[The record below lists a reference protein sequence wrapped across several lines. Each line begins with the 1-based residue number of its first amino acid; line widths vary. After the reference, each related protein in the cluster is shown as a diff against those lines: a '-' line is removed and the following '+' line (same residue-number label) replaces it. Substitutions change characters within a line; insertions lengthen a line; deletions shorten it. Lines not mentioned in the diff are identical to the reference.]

1 MIRQIKNGHINLMKQ
16 LIIILF
22 SILSTLSLA
31 QLQIEKTN
39 LEFGD
44 VTNESERFQDI
55 KVTNVGTKKEYI
67 LNYKAPK
74 EVTCLF
80 NTQAAEKDSV
90 LIFRVQ
96 PNPKKIGPFSYE
108 ITLYTSDKIAPTSI
122 RIKGVL
128 KEEIVDPLNKLQAC
142 PTFKDR
148 PSMHATDFKLTLI
161 TKDRTTEKILPDVT
175 VSLFQNG
182 LEIEQLHTNQHGKMS
197 KEVPLGFI
205 YFYASKKGYL
215 PIEMGSYV
223 NLKTNEITLF
233 LSRDSIQQ
241 NIENEKYKNENIL
254 VETNKL
260 DTLKD
265 VELSINKAEKFKD
278 NITKSIILTPLDSL
292 PDNQFDMYHFKPL
305 NVTFVIDISSSMK
318 IGDRLELMKFAL
330 HQLSSILRKED
341 QLSIVSYATEAEV
354 LLNTT
359 TGDKK
364 EKLITAISSIK
375 AGGMTAGGEGIK
387 LGCKLNAKAL
397 NTEGENLI
405 YIITDGAFNK
415 DSKTYMESI
424 DKYKDMGIRISVVGI
439 QNTPHD
445 AINMEKIAML
455 GGGNYISIQ
464 RLADAEK
471 ALIHAVRKACYRKKK
486 AF

>member
-1 MIRQIKNGHINLMKQ
+1 MIRQIKNGYINLMKQ

-22 SILSTLSLA
+22 SILSTLSFA
-31 QLQIEKTN
+31 QLQIEKTTID
-39 LEFGD
+39 FGD
-44 VTNESERFQDI
+44 LTNESERFQDI
-55 KVTNVGTKKEYI
+55 KITNIGAKKEYI
-67 LNYKAPK
+67 LNYKTPK

-80 NTQAAEKDSV
+80 NTQAAAKDSI
-90 LIFRVQ
+90 LLFRIQ

-108 ITLYTSDKIAPTSI
+108 IILYTSDKIEPTSI
-122 RIKGVL
+122 KINGIL
-128 KEEIVDPLNKLQAC
+128 KEELVDPLSRLQAC

-148 PSMHATDFKLTLI
+148 PSMHATDFKLTVI
-161 TKDRTTEKILPDVT
+161 TKDKAKESILSDVT

-182 LEIEQLHTNQHGKMS
+182 LEVERLRTNQNGKVS

-205 YFYASKKGYL
+205 YFYASKKGFL
-215 PIEMGSYV
+215 PVEMGSYV
-223 NLKTNEITLF
+223 NLKSNEITL
-233 LSRDSIQQ
+233 LLLKDSTQQ
-241 NIENEKYKNENIL
+241 KIENKYINKENIL
-254 VETNKL
+254 VETNNL
-260 DTLKD
+260 DKIKKM
-265 VELSINKAEKFKD
+265 ELSENKEEKFKD
-278 NITKSIILTPLDSL
+278 KITKPISLKPLDSL
-292 PDNQFDMYHFKPL
+292 PDNQFDIYNFKPL

-341 QLSIVSYATEAEV
+341 QLSIVSYATETEV

-364 EKLITAISSIK
+364 EKLKTAISSIK

-424 DKYKDMGIRISVVGI
+424 DKYKNMGIRISVIGI

-445 AINMEKIAML
+445 AINMQKIAIL
-455 GGGNYISIQ
+455 GGGDYISIQ
-464 RLADAEK
+464 RLTDAEK
-471 ALIHAVRKACYRKKK
+471 ALIHAVRKECYRK
-486 AF
+486 